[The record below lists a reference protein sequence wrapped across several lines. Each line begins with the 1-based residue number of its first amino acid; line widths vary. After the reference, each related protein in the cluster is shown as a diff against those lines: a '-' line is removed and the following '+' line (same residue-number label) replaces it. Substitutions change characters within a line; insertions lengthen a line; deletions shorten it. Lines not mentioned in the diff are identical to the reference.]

1 MTTLV
6 QSDHALRGGEPRC
19 RVVPLPGVASEA
31 VKQQHDLCA
40 PTAVVVCRQARPV
53 PFERQPR
60 HLIQQARAAG
70 PRCRPASRCG
80 PRPSDWGSINLTHVH
95 ASAYTIAYGKETG
108 QDRPEL

>member
-40 PTAVVVCRQARPV
+40 PTAVVVGRQARPV

-60 HLIQQARAAG
+60 HLIQLARAAG
-70 PRCRPASRCG
+70 PYVLDIPGQARDQRAFIMPEPGWSPGFRVLRC
-80 PRPSDWGSINLTHVH
+80 
-95 ASAYTIAYGKETG
+95 SA
-108 QDRPEL
+108 EL